1 MPLHFQLFTLFPEMF
16 PGMLGQSLAGRALE
30 KGMWGYNAVNI
41 RDYATDKHKTVD
53 FTPYGGGAGM
63 VMRADV
69 LGVAIENNLEKGGK
83 LIYMSPRGKVLSQNQ
98 IYELVN
104 SEKVSILCGRFE
116 GVDERVVLE
125 YGAEEV
131 SIGDYILSGGEVAAM
146 VLMDACIRLLPGVIG
161 NSGTHTEE
169 SFGQS
174 TDYAGL
180 LEYPLYTRPEEWKGH
195 KVPEVLLSGH
205 HGNVDKWRLE
215 QAKEITR
222 LKRPDLWTKYQDS
235 KY

>member
-1 MPLHFQLFTLFPEMF
+1 
-16 PGMLGQSLAGRALE
+16 MLGHSLAGKALE
-30 KGMWGYNAVNI
+30 KGVWHYSAINI
-41 RDYATDKHKTVD
+41 RDYAHDKHKTVD
-53 FTPYGGGAGM
+53 YTPYGGGAGM

-69 LGVAIENNLEKGGK
+69 IGEALEKNLEKGTK
-83 LIYMSPRGKVLSQNQ
+83 LIYMSPRGKVVTQSY
-98 IYELVN
+98 IYELAN
-104 SEKVSILCGRFE
+104 IEKLAILCGRFE
-116 GVDERVVLE
+116 GVDERVLQE

-146 VLMDACIRLLPGVIG
+146 VLMDSCIRLIPGVVG
-161 NSGTHTEE
+161 NLVTHAEE

-180 LEYPLYTRPEEWKGH
+180 LEYPLYTRPEEWKGR

-222 LKRPDLWTKYQDS
+222 LKRPDLWEKYN
-235 KY
+235 KEPGT